1 MILKPLPIPDRSLP
15 EQSFHL
21 RDDVRNEVV
30 KRLNRVE
37 SQIRDVQLTLS
48 DDHDAIIEMKA
59 FRGVILRI
67 TTALSEQ
74 FDFDVFGGSGHFAA
88 EEAEKLLTRLR
99 ASS

>member
-21 RDDVRNEVV
+21 SDDVRNEVV

-59 FRGVILRI
+59 FRDVILRI